1 MSQSTTPIAFT
12 VKSRAEDRPVQLKLK
27 SSAVGSTDVDRWIK
41 CIATAGNVRG
51 IAITATH
58 LAREVARLHGLTGEP
73 AKSLAEASI
82 GALMLSAYCKA
93 GERVNLNIQGSGFVK
108 QALVDAYP
116 DGSLRGY
123 IVVREA
129 GPDLERFESK
139 DAGPW
144 GTGFLSVLRTKL
156 ENQMQPYI
164 GTVPLVT
171 GHLAKDLTFYWVQ
184 SEQVPSSVGIAVTLD
199 QKGEIES
206 AGGFLIQALP
216 GASAAEISAIESH
229 IATLSDLARQ
239 IAENHSPIQLLS
251 HIFQST
257 AFMVLQEQN
266 LDYVCQCSWDRM
278 MRALTLIGTE
288 ELNSILKDPGY
299 AEVYC
304 DFCTKQ
310 YRVDSKVIQDL
321 LDGAKA

>member
-1 MSQSTTPIAFT
+1 MSSAPIAFT
-12 VKSRAEDRPVQLKLK
+12 VRSRSEDRQIQLKLH
-27 SSAVGSTDVDRWIK
+27 AQGSESPDRWIK

-51 IAITATH
+51 IAISATS
-58 LAREVARLHGLTGEP
+58 LAREMAKLHGLKGEP
-73 AKSLAEASI
+73 AKSLAEAAI
-82 GALMLSAYCKA
+82 GAWMLAAYCKA

-123 IVVREA
+123 VVVREA
-129 GPDLERFESK
+129 GPDLERFEAK

-144 GTGFLSVLRTKL
+144 GSGFLSVLRTKT

-164 GTVPLVT
+164 GTVALAT
-171 GHLAKDLTFYWVQ
+171 GHLAKDLTYYWVQ
-184 SEQVPSSVGIAVTLD
+184 SEQVPSSVGIAVTLNK
-199 QKGEIES
+199 KGEIES

-216 GASAAEISAIESH
+216 GASATEISAIEKQIS
-229 IATLSDLARQ
+229 TLSDLAKQ
-239 IAENHSPIQLLS
+239 IAENHSPIHLLS

-257 AFMVLQEQN
+257 AFMVLQETD
-266 LDYVCQCSWDRM
+266 LSYACQCSWDRM

-310 YRVDSKVIQDL
+310 FHVDAKVIQEL
-321 LDGAKA
+321 LSN